1 MNTSLQ
7 KNVHTREIHIRD
19 YVQVVLRRKW
29 IVVVSFIIVLTT
41 TAFHSF
47 KASPIYQATAQ
58 LEIRKENQYVVSLE
72 EVMSVTATD
81 SLFHQTQYK
90 VLSSRSL
97 ALRVINSMNL
107 KDNREFK
114 PHEIS
119 IWDIFKKPQPEEEP
133 DNNDKNIDKNI
144 ELAKLDKNAGLID
157 SYLRRFT
164 VAPIRKSRLVN
175 ISFTGYDPKMI
186 TKIINKHAREFI
198 TSNLDARF
206 AASHDAAEWLQKQ
219 IYAQKDAIQK
229 AETILQIYKEKE
241 KILSVE
247 EKQNIIVQ
255 KLDRLNIALTM
266 AKAERM
272 DIEPV
277 YNMIQEYSGN
287 IEKLGELSEVIGH
300 NLIQRL
306 RQEYSRLSGEVMKLS
321 QKYGKNYPAMKRA
334 IAEKNEMKTMIDEEI
349 VKIAKGIKS
358 RYNVKLLKEA
368 SLTQELED
376 QKDEA
381 LKLNRKAIAYGAL
394 QRDIDGERQMYN
406 ILLKRMKEADITSEL
421 KTSNI
426 SIVDPA
432 SVPRGPIKPNIK
444 LNVILGAI
452 VGLGLGLGLVFFLEY
467 LDNTIKSPEDVEEY
481 LNIPLLGVLS
491 HANIKSG
498 GKSFSSELIAHEMPR
513 SVFAEAVRSIRTS
526 VMFSIIDTSRKLI
539 MVTSAVQGEGKTFVA
554 SNLATVIAQTGKKT
568 LLIDCDFRKPR
579 VNKVFSV
586 EKNPGLCNH
595 LLGEVKLES
604 IIKITMVPN
613 LSIVT
618 CGNIPPNPA
627 EIMHSAV
634 MKNFCNE
641 VRERFDMVIFDT
653 PPSMTVTDA
662 IVLSSI
668 VDGVIITIKSG
679 TSVKETIKRCISQIT
694 TNSGEMLGA
703 VVNHVDISR
712 GGYYYHYYAHYYKY
726 GYSSEKEWEDTEKA

>member
-1 MNTSLQ
+1 MNTYPQ
-7 KNVHTREIHIRD
+7 KSSQEREIHIRD
-19 YVQVVLRRKW
+19 YVQVILRRKW
-29 IVVVSFIIVLTT
+29 IVIVSFIIVLTT

-47 KASPIYQATAQ
+47 KAAPIYQSTAQ
-58 LEIRKENQYVVSLE
+58 LQINKENPYVVSVE
-72 EVMSVTATD
+72 EVMSVTGTD
-81 SLFHQTQYK
+81 QLFHQTQYK

-97 ALRVINSMNL
+97 ALRVINSLNL
-107 KDNREFK
+107 KDSREFR
-114 PHEIS
+114 PHEVS
-119 IWDIFKKPQPEEEP
+119 IWDMFKKPQLEEEP
-133 DNNDKNIDKNI
+133 DNSDKNTGEKI
-144 ELAKLDKNAGLID
+144 EHTKLDINSRLID
-157 SYLRRFT
+157 SYLRRFS
-164 VAPIRKSRLVN
+164 VSPILKSRLVN
-175 ISFTGYDPKMI
+175 ISFTGYNPQVI
-186 TKIINKHAREFI
+186 TKIINKHAQEFI
-198 TSNLDARF
+198 TRNLEVRF
-206 AASHDAAEWLQKQ
+206 AASHDAAEWLQEQ
-219 IYAQKDAIQK
+219 IYTQKDAIAK
-229 AETILQIYKEKE
+229 AENTLQIYKEKE

-255 KLDRLNIALTM
+255 KLDRLNIELTR
-266 AKAERM
+266 AKSERM
-272 DIEPV
+272 DIEPL
-277 YNMIQEYSGN
+277 YNMIQEYSGDSK
-287 IEKLGELSEVIGH
+287 KLGELSDVIDN
-300 NLIQRL
+300 NLIQQL
-306 RQEYSRLSGEVMKLS
+306 GKEYSRLSGEVIKLS
-321 QKYGKNYPAMKRA
+321 QKYGENYPAMKRA
-334 IAEKNEMKTMIDEEI
+334 VAEKNEMKTMIDEE
-349 VKIAKGIKS
+349 VGKIAKGIESK
-358 RYNVKLLKEA
+358 YKIKLSKEE
-368 SLTQELED
+368 SLSKELEV

-381 LKLNRKAIAYGAL
+381 QKLNRKAIAYGAL
-394 QRDIDGERQMYN
+394 QRNIDGERQMYN

-426 SIVDPA
+426 SIVDRA
-432 SVPRGPIKPNIK
+432 SVPGSPIKPNIK

-481 LNIPLLGVLS
+481 LKIPLLGVLS
-491 HANIKSG
+491 HVNKQFG
-498 GKSFSSELIAHEMPR
+498 GKSTNSELIVHEMPR

-554 SNLATVIAQTGKKT
+554 SNLASVIAQTGKKT
-568 LLIDCDFRKPR
+568 LLVDTDFRKPR
-579 VNKVFSV
+579 INKVFST

-595 LLGEVKLES
+595 LLGEVELES
-604 IIKITMVPN
+604 ILKSTRVPN

-618 CGNIPPNPA
+618 CGSIPPNPS

-634 MKNFCNE
+634 MKKFCNA
-641 VRERFDMVIFDT
+641 VRELFDMVIFDT

-694 TNSGEMLGA
+694 NNNGEMLGA

-726 GYSSEKEWEDTEKA
+726 GYESEKEWEDVEKT

>member
-19 YVQVVLRRKW
+19 YVQVILRRKW

-58 LEIRKENQYVVSLE
+58 LEIRKENPYVVSLE

-107 KDNREFK
+107 KDSREFK
-114 PHEIS
+114 PHEVS
-119 IWDIFKKPQPEEEP
+119 IWDMFKKPQPEEEP

-157 SYLRRFT
+157 SYLRRFS
-164 VAPIRKSRLVN
+164 VAPIQKSRLVT

-198 TSNLDARF
+198 TRNLDVRF

-255 KLDRLNIALTM
+255 KLDRLNIALTR

-277 YNMIQEYSGN
+277 YNMTQEYSEN
-287 IEKLGELSEVIGH
+287 IEKLGELSEVIQ
-300 NLIQRL
+300 NSLIQQL
-306 RQEYSRLSGEVMKLS
+306 RKEYSRLSAEVMKLS

-334 IAEKNEMKTMIDEEI
+334 IAERNEMKTMIDVEI
-349 VKIAKGIKS
+349 AKIAKGIGS
-358 RYNVKLLKEA
+358 RYKVKLSKEA

-432 SVPRGPIKPNIK
+432 SVPRYSVAPNIK
-444 LNVILGAI
+444 MNIIIGAI

-481 LNIPLLGVLS
+481 LKIPLLGVLS

-554 SNLATVIAQTGKKT
+554 SNLAATIAQTGKKT

-579 VNKVFSV
+579 INKVFSV

-604 IIKITMVPN
+604 IIKTTMVPN

-634 MKNFCNE
+634 MKKFCNE